1 MSPRIA
7 PLVLFDLDG
16 TLLDTAPDLAAAVN
30 RVLADLGRPAVPES
44 LLRPRVSKGGRAL
57 LATALPDL
65 DEAARDALIPPFL
78 AHYAADIASGTRPYP
93 GMEAALARIDRA
105 GSRWGIVTN
114 KPEGL
119 ARALVARIGWS
130 ARCAVLV
137 GGDTLP
143 VRKPDPAPLLHA
155 ARLAGA
161 APGDCVYV
169 GDDARDVLAAR
180 AAGMPSVA
188 ALWGYRDAD
197 EDPVLWQADRY
208 AQDPFALDDALLA
221 AAVPA

>member
-30 RVLADLGRPAVPES
+30 RVLRDLGRAPVPES
-44 LLRPRVSKGGRAL
+44 ILRPRVSKGGRAL

-78 AHYAADIASGTRPYP
+78 AHYAADIAAATRPYP
-93 GMEAALARIDRA
+93 GVETVLARIEAA

-119 ARALVARIGWS
+119 ARSLVDAMGWA

-155 ARLAGA
+155 AA
-161 APGDCVYV
+161 ALGIAASECVYV
-169 GDDARDVLAAR
+169 GDDARDILAAR
-180 AAGMPSVA
+180 AAGMASVA
-188 ALWGYRDAD
+188 ALWGYRDAV

-208 AQDPFALDDALLA
+208 ADAASMLGEALLTA
-221 AAVPA
+221 AGAA